1 MKPIIGV
8 LPLWDDEKDSLWMLP
23 GYFNGILRAGGVPVM
38 LPLSSEPSVIEHAIQ
53 MCDGFLFTGG
63 HDVSPELYGV
73 SRKYPNVICC
83 KKRDEMEGALMKR
96 ALEEDKS
103 ILGICRGIQFL
114 NVYLGGS
121 LYQDL
126 PTEHPSDINHHQTP
140 PYHMPVH
147 KNNVKKDTPLYQLLG
162 KDEISVNSYHHQA
175 IKMLAPGLN
184 VMAQSEDGLIEA
196 VYMPDKRFVWALQWH
211 PEFAFETDV
220 DSMKLFRTF
229 VNSASPVSCYQ
240 KNVVLSPKVC
250 YR

>member
-8 LPLWDDEKDSLWMLP
+8 LPLLDDEKDSLWMLP

-73 SRKYPNVICC
+73 SRKYSNVICC

-103 ILGICRGIQFL
+103 MLGICRGIQFL
-114 NVYLGGS
+114 NAYLGGT

-126 PTEHPSDINHHQTP
+126 QAEHPSEIDHHQTP
-140 PYHMPVH
+140 PYDVPVH
-147 KNNVKKDTPLYQLLG
+147 MNEVKKGTPLYQLLG

-240 KNVVLSPKVC
+240 KNVVLSHKVC

>member
-1 MKPIIGV
+1 
-8 LPLWDDEKDSLWMLP
+8 
-23 GYFNGILRAGGVPVM
+23 
-38 LPLSSEPSVIEHAIQ
+38 
-53 MCDGFLFTGG
+53 
-63 HDVSPELYGV
+63 
-73 SRKYPNVICC
+73 
-83 KKRDEMEGALMKR
+83 
-96 ALEEDKS
+96 
-103 ILGICRGIQFL
+103 
-114 NVYLGGS
+114 
-121 LYQDL
+121 
-126 PTEHPSDINHHQTP
+126 
-140 PYHMPVH
+140 MPVH

-175 IKMLAPGLN
+175 IKMLAPGLS

-240 KNVVLSPKVC
+240 KNVVLSNKVC